1 MLLNAAALV
10 LLSARNLERVPP
22 GFEPEGLL
30 SARVALSVR
39 DYPGDE
45 APAALFERVIAR
57 LAQAPGVAEAA
68 ASSRPPLVGEV
79 SYGLLPEGRP
89 DAPSSRIDTRIQ
101 LVTAGYL
108 EALRMRPLEGRAFQA
123 SDRRG
128 APRVMVVSDTFA
140 RAAWPGQDAIGKRV
154 ACCEQVDGGASWKE
168 VVGVV
173 PATRS
178 RGPAREGPPEAY
190 LPMAQAPHRAF
201 DAIDRSVTLLVRPRE
216 GSPDALVGQV
226 RAAVHAEDP
235 SLPLYDVATMSARL
249 QETLAPSRL
258 GAMLLAGL
266 GGVGLFLAGIGL
278 YGVIAYLIGQR
289 TQEIGVRLALGATR
303 RGVMLLGLREGLVSV
318 AIGVGLGVAG
328 SLAQAPLLERLL
340 FGVAGRDPLTL
351 LAVCSILVV
360 VGLVASAVPA
370 RRAARIDPR
379 IALA

>member
-1 MLLNAAALV
+1 M
-10 LLSARNLERVPP
+10 
-22 GFEPEGLL
+22 
-30 SARVALSVR
+30 ALSVR